1 MSDKKT
7 GCFLFSFWAFFG
19 PSALHTFVSPLLRL
33 VMNGE
38 VVHLGGSEP
47 HSLHDSDS
55 PCLNGLSKW
64 KRFFMWMYT
73 FYQAYGS
80 VIAYYGASYGAFLSA
95 LSVPLLNE

>member
-1 MSDKKT
+1 
-7 GCFLFSFWAFFG
+7 
-19 PSALHTFVSPLLRL
+19 
-33 VMNGE
+33 MNGE

-55 PCLNGLSKW
+55 PCLSLLSKW
-64 KRFFMWMYT
+64 KRFFTWMYT
-73 FYQAYGS
+73 FCQAYGS